1 MRKAIAALA
10 FVVCFVAVPVLAG
23 APANG
28 AFFSATG
35 QVLEGRFSE
44 AYIGG
49 GQGQVGNTVHALSWD
64 GGALGTQWGV
74 FCPVLEATPVLI
86 ENARDAN
93 GNGHLTWRSTYRGGT
108 FWLSGTGDWAGGDP
122 FYTGIVYDYVHTTT
136 MHYVAWVMVG
146 YDTNA
151 QLKGLFDIYESCIML
166 TIANATLVGM
176 NGIPPAD
183 YPVLKS
189 GGPSGPTLKT
199 GKCDVCDDAVDVL
212 GEWGDV
218 SSITLVINNCGLSTE
233 QTTWGG
239 VKSLYR

>member
-1 MRKAIAALA
+1 MSKAIVALA
-10 FVVCFVAVPVLAG
+10 FAVCLVAVPVLAG
-23 APANG
+23 PPANG
-28 AFFSATG
+28 FYFSEAG
-35 QVLEGRFSE
+35 QFLNGRFSE

-64 GGALGTQWGV
+64 GTALGTEWGV
-74 FCPVLEATPVLI
+74 FCPVLDVPPELI
-86 ENARDAN
+86 ENGLDAN

-108 FWLSGTGDWAGGDP
+108 FWLSGAGAWGGGDP

-136 MHYVAWVMVG
+136 MQYLNWQIVG

-151 QLKGLFDIYESCIML
+151 QLKGLFDYYESCIML

-176 NGIPPAD
+176 DGVPPAD
-183 YPVLKS
+183 YPVLKH
-189 GGPSGPTLKT
+189 GGPSGPTFGPGT
-199 GKCDVCDDAVDVL
+199 TDVCEDAVDVH

-218 SSITLVINNCGLSTE
+218 HSITLVINNCGLATQPTS
-233 QTTWGG
+233 WGA